1 MATRMPLVAACLKA
15 GEEVSATWGHG
26 SIPTWGSSGLA
37 CTALP
42 RSLESPVFFRNHKGC
57 ETLPLALVPKARGQ
71 LGGLVSAAWN
81 EPHPGPRVAEGI
93 PAAPSSS
100 GPGPP
105 TQGPT
110 ETPPWLSLSG
120 RTKAD
125 FPGGAAGP
133 SHPRSAPS
141 PGSAHAPR
149 PHPAGGRLQRARPV
163 PHTHQGRKVKV
174 WQLVPFGFLFL
185 MPWESPVHVSRSSSC
200 NSTQTSP
207 PPGGPIPARSRA
219 QRSRGQQT
227 SPRPHL
233 PWRGPALLPCMGWHP
248 SLLSSTSATYPGPST
263 PKQRLLRSV
272 QEYWCYLATGRGPP
286 APGCPKEASVTCP
299 VPRQAQHSLGFNA
312 QST

>member
-1 MATRMPLVAACLKA
+1 MERAP
-15 GEEVSATWGHG
+15 
-26 SIPTWGSSGLA
+26 
-37 CTALP
+37 
-42 RSLESPVFFRNHKGC
+42 
-57 ETLPLALVPKARGQ
+57 
-71 LGGLVSAAWN
+71 
-81 EPHPGPRVAEGI
+81 PGPRIAEGI

-141 PGSAHAPR
+141 PGSALAP
-149 PHPAGGRLQRARPV
+149 ARPAPPSSGWTPAEGPPR

-174 WQLVPFGFLFL
+174 WQLVPFGFLLL
-185 MPWESPVHVSRSSSC
+185 MLWESPVHVSHSSLC

-219 QRSRGQQT
+219 QHSRGQQT

-233 PWRGPALLPCMGWHP
+233 PWRGPALLPCVGWHP

-263 PKQRLLRSV
+263 PKQLLLRSFQGV
-272 QEYWCYLATGRGPP
+272 LVLPGNREKPP
-286 APGCPKEASVTCP
+286 RHRA
-299 VPRQAQHSLGFNA
+299 VPQRLL
-312 QST
+312 